1 MPSGENGS
9 LSAVAATTAWA
20 AAIDPARKVAAI
32 QGIEMDSED
41 WCYDH
46 SKTIMDY
53 HEQCATILVPIFRRV
68 NGKFIHGWQEEKTK
82 LSKLADL
89 SPFPDEEWA
98 INDDLETQMKA
109 DEAWRSSLETTTSQT
124 SILADETFEI
134 QNEGATLSNNFE
146 CKFNADEA
154 VETIEKF
161 EANIETLEHPSK
173 LCDVCDHPLDGT
185 NPLSSMIPQLVDFGE
200 CDVYT
205 PEEPE
210 GGRLYTRST
219 ALTTVGSKDPVSTS
233 RTMLD
238 TYGNPPK
245 PTVVPDHECCTIM
258 GHSLSDETQ
267 LPNPGELTVTQSQG
281 KLLSLG
287 DSPNQPLSPMS
298 QHVTSLDFSNQSVM
312 NGLDFDI
319 TSDRNLSDEIW
330 SWTSGTRPPDDH
342 VFTSCDPIR
351 LGKLGDINFNTP
363 KSMINSIDPH
373 GQHLDHLWKYSANDG
388 QLGSC
393 GGANEIGTR
402 ESTRGTMTS
411 PSIMGKLWDIPF
423 DPGDIVVRVSQHL
436 HALKAN
442 GQLQRHFIDTRC
454 CSYLKG
460 TSDGF
465 DCFLSPW
472 NTTAA

>member
-9 LSAVAATTAWA
+9 ISAVAATTALA
-20 AAIDPARKVAAI
+20 AAKAITRNVAAI
-32 QGIEMDSED
+32 ERDIRVDSED
-41 WCYDH
+41 WFYDH

-53 HEQCATILVPIFRRV
+53 HEQCATIFVPTSRRV
-68 NGKFIHGWQEEKTK
+68 NGKIIHGWQEEKTK

-89 SPFPDEEWA
+89 SPF
-98 INDDLETQMKA
+98 INDDLEIQMEA

-134 QNEGATLSNNFE
+134 QTEGATLSNNFDS
-146 CKFNADEA
+146 KFNADEA
-154 VETIEKF
+154 TETVEKF

-185 NPLSSMIPQLVDFGE
+185 DPLSSIIPRLVDFGE
-200 CDVYT
+200 YDIYT

-210 GGRLYTRST
+210 GGCLYIGST
-219 ALTTVGSKDPVSTS
+219 ALTIVGSKDQVSTS
-233 RTMLD
+233 GTMLD

-245 PTVVPDHECCTIM
+245 PTVVPDHECCTIL

-267 LPNPGELTVTQSQG
+267 LPNPGELTITHSEG

-298 QHVTSLDFSNQSVM
+298 QHVTPWDSSNQSMV
-312 NGLDFDI
+312 NGLVFDS
-319 TSDRNLSDEIW
+319 TSNHNLSNEIW
-330 SWTSGTRPPDDH
+330 SWTSGTRPPDGN
-342 VFTSCDPIR
+342 VFTSCGPIR
-351 LGKLGDINFNTP
+351 LGKLGDINSNTP
-363 KSMINSIDPH
+363 ESMINSINPH
-373 GQHLDHLWKYSANDG
+373 SQHLDHLWKYSANDG

-411 PSIMGKLWDIPF
+411 PSIMGKLCDIPF

-454 CSYLKG
+454 CSYFKG
-460 TSDGF
+460 TSGGSG
-465 DCFLSPW
+465 CFSSPL
-472 NTTAA
+472 NTAAA

>member
-9 LSAVAATTAWA
+9 ISAVAATTALA
-20 AAIDPARKVAAI
+20 AAKAITRNVAAI
-32 QGIEMDSED
+32 ERDIRVDSED
-41 WCYDH
+41 WFYDH

-53 HEQCATILVPIFRRV
+53 HEQCATIFVPTSRRV
-68 NGKFIHGWQEEKTK
+68 NGKIIHGWQEEKTK

-89 SPFPDEEWA
+89 SPF
-98 INDDLETQMKA
+98 INDDLEIQMEA

-134 QNEGATLSNNFE
+134 QTEGATLSNNFDS
-146 CKFNADEA
+146 KFNADEA
-154 VETIEKF
+154 TETVEKF

-185 NPLSSMIPQLVDFGE
+185 DPLSSIIPRLVDFGE
-200 CDVYT
+200 YDIYT

-210 GGRLYTRST
+210 GGCLYIGST
-219 ALTTVGSKDPVSTS
+219 ALTIVGSKDQVSTS
-233 RTMLD
+233 GTMLD

-245 PTVVPDHECCTIM
+245 PTVVPDHECCTIL

-267 LPNPGELTVTQSQG
+267 LPNPGELTITHSEG

-298 QHVTSLDFSNQSVM
+298 QHVTPWDSSNQSMV
-312 NGLDFDI
+312 NGLVFDS
-319 TSDRNLSDEIW
+319 TSNHNLSNEIW
-330 SWTSGTRPPDDH
+330 SWTSGTRPPDGN
-342 VFTSCDPIR
+342 VFTSCGPIR
-351 LGKLGDINFNTP
+351 LGKLGDINSNTP
-363 KSMINSIDPH
+363 ESMINSINPH
-373 GQHLDHLWKYSANDG
+373 SQHLDHLWKYSANDG

-411 PSIMGKLWDIPF
+411 PSIMGKLCDIPF

-454 CSYLKG
+454 CSYFKD
-460 TSDGF
+460 TSSGS
-465 DCFLSPW
+465 DCFSSPL
-472 NTTAA
+472 NTAAA